1 MAYSDIKNL
10 INCEVDGWGDDDYDY
25 DYDDVCDDGFMM
37 ITIMKK
43 FRHFRSFRIFIW
55 DRKMTAVFLRHL
67 LELLLFFIIIIVI
80 IIIVIIIIIIII
92 IFIQSQT
99 RLYLQPNKMK
109 AKSHPETSDNT
120 RKNKT

>member
-10 INCEVDGWGDDDYDY
+10 INCEVDGRGDDDYDY

-43 FRHFRSFRIFIW
+43 SRHFRSFRIFIW

-67 LELLLFFIIIIVI
+67 LELLLCYYYYCYYYYCYYYYYYFYSKSNSA
-80 IIIVIIIIIIII
+80 
-92 IFIQSQT
+92 IFT
-99 RLYLQPNKMK
+99 
-109 AKSHPETSDNT
+109 AE
-120 RKNKT
+120 